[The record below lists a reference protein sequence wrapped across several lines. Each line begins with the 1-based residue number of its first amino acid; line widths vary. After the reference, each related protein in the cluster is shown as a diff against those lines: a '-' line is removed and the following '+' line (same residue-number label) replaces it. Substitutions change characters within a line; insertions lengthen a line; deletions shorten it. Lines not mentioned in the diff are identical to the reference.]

1 MKIRVLLIAF
11 ASAVVAAASATAQLR
26 DGTFEVNGFAGYLV
40 GGHLGDVPGFVSR
53 STPDGYRLDVGDDVN
68 YGGRLGYNINSL
80 FEVGGRVRPHPDQ
93 PPDRPV
99 PLEPSDGQLRPTD
112 DPVLHGLHDVQLRT
126 GPERGY
132 FTVGGGAADFSA
144 NFSDIG
150 SRSKTYGTFAIG
162 GGYKYFFSPHFALR
176 FDAKFYD
183 SAVGSRT
190 FYCGYGYY
198 CHGTSWCRELR
209 SQRRPDHRVL
219 VGHPARSRP
228 GAPRGRRPRSRYA
241 RRSSEA
247 ARAATAA
254 RGHSMQTGA
263 PSIEPGNP
271 RTSSSRADSPS
282 R

>member
-40 GGHLGDVPGFVSR
+40 GGHLGDVPGFVS
-53 STPDGYRLDVGDDVN
+53 SPYANGYRLDVEDDVN

-80 FEVGGRVRPHPDQ
+80 FEVEVEYARTPSNLQIDPFRSNLPTVNFAPLTIQYFMGYMTFNFGRGRNV
-93 PPDRPV
+93 
-99 PLEPSDGQLRPTD
+99 GF
-112 DPVLHGLHDVQLRT
+112 
-126 GPERGY
+126 

-162 GGYKYFFSPHFALR
+162 GGYKYFFNPHFALR

-198 CHGTSWCRELR
+198 CTGTSWVGNFV
-209 SQRRPDHRVL
+209 PTGGL
-219 VGHPARSRP
+219 VIAF
-228 GAPRGRRPRSRYA
+228 
-241 RRSSEA
+241 
-247 ARAATAA
+247 
-254 RGHSMQTGA
+254 
-263 PSIEPGNP
+263 
-271 RTSSSRADSPS
+271 
-282 R
+282 